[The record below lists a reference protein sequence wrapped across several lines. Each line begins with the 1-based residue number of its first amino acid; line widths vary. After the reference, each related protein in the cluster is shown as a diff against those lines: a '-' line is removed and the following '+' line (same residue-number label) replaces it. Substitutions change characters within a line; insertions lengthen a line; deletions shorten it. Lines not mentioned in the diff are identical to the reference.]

1 MIQLNNKT
9 LQVNIHPQGAE
20 LQSIFHLQHQL
31 EYLWNANP
39 EYWGKHAPVLFPI
52 VGQLKENTY
61 AYNQKLYSLP
71 RHGFARDRAFDLVH
85 QNESSATFQLNSDE
99 ATFSAYPF
107 PFSFQIKYALS
118 GNELTN
124 EYSVKN
130 TDNETLLFSVGGHPA
145 FKVPFVEDTRYED
158 YYLEWEHPETIDRWP
173 LQDGLLNT
181 HPLPFLQQQNT
192 IPLSHDLFK
201 KDAVVLK
208 HPKSTSI
215 SLQSHRTKHGLTM
228 HFDGFPYFG
237 IWAAKEAPF
246 VCLEPWCGIADS
258 LYHNGQLAEKEGI
271 IHLPPHQT
279 WSKAWRVS
287 FF

>member
-52 VGQLKENTY
+52 VGQLNENTY

-99 ATFSAYPF
+99 ATLSAYPF

-130 TDNETLLFSVGGHPA
+130 TGNETLLFSVGGHPA
-145 FKVPFVEDTRYED
+145 FKVPLVEDTLYED
-158 YYLEWEHPETIDRWP
+158 YYLEWEHPETIDRWT

-181 HPLPFLQQQNT
+181 HPLPFLQQQKT

>member
-52 VGQLKENTY
+52 VGQLNENTY

-99 ATFSAYPF
+99 ATLSAYPF

-130 TDNETLLFSVGGHPA
+130 TGNETLLFSVGGHPA
-145 FKVPFVEDTRYED
+145 FKVPLVEDTLYED
-158 YYLEWEHPETIDRWP
+158 YYLEWEHPETIDRWT